1 MDPRYQTP
9 AANLDRDETASFRD
23 LESFTNTLQWMLR
36 AGALIAAVSLLSSWM
51 QLELLSHEFT
61 QEEGAANDKREA
73 LVGSV
78 DFLLGIATFIV
89 FGRWI
94 VLAHR
99 NLAGLGA
106 RYVEFTPGW
115 AVGWF
120 FIPVA
125 CLWKPYQAMKM
136 LWRCSCSVT
145 RPEIH
150 DPPAVLPTWWTL
162 WIIGSLLGNVVMRL
176 TWRADSVEEFD
187 VATRFT
193 IASCIVDVMLYPVA
207 AAMVGRIWKAQ
218 LAQRE
223 NPEASTPGFADANGQ
238 AGQAG

>member
-1 MDPRYQTP
+1 MDPRYQSP

-23 LESFTNTLQWMLR
+23 LERFTSTLQWMLR

-51 QLELLSHEFT
+51 QLDLLSHEFT
-61 QEEGAANDKREA
+61 EEEGAANDKREA
-73 LVGSV
+73 LVGGV
-78 DFLLGIATFIV
+78 DFLLVISTYIV

-99 NLAGLGA
+99 NLTGLGA

-125 CLWKPYQAMKM
+125 WLWKPYQAMKM
-136 LWRCSCSVT
+136 LWRYSCSVT

-162 WIIGSLLGNVVMRL
+162 WIIGSLLGQIVMRL
-176 TWRADSVEEFD
+176 TMRADSVEEFD
-187 VATRFT
+187 LATRFT
-193 IASCIVDVMLYPVA
+193 IASGIVDVILYPVA
-207 AAMVGRIWKAQ
+207 AAMVGRIWHAQ
-218 LAQRE
+218 LAQHN
-223 NPEASTPGFADANGQ
+223 NPETVPAGFADAGGQ
-238 AGQAG
+238 AG